1 MFWAGYS
8 SALTIPLELENPT
21 NDSQIGLF
29 LIKQCVGQIRGD
41 HEVEVSINYWPNGK
55 QDENGQEITPYL
67 LTYHYKKD

>member
-1 MFWAGYS
+1 MFRAGFS

-29 LIKQCVGQIRGD
+29 LIKQCVGQIKGD
-41 HEVEVSINYWPNGK
+41 HEVEVYINYWPNGK
-55 QDENGQEITPYL
+55 QDENGQQITPYL

>member
-1 MFWAGYS
+1 MFRAGFS

-21 NDSQIGLF
+21 NDSQTGLF

>member
-8 SALTIPLELENPT
+8 SALTLQSESESPT
-21 NDSQIGLF
+21 NDSKTGLF

-55 QDENGQEITPYL
+55 QDENGQQITPYL